1 MDNKLISKVVKAFS
15 SKFGENSAS
24 TLTSMFCPE
33 RVHGFIP
40 TGNLIVDWV
49 IGRRGFPIGR
59 ITEIAGY
66 PGSGKSSICAAA
78 IGAAQK
84 QGAVCML
91 FDTEHSYESNWSQ
104 LWGVNPEQLILI
116 QPEHL
121 QGLFDKLR
129 FAVKLVKEEQPT
141 TPIFIVVDS
150 VSASPTAAEVEEED
164 STGGKQRAAHAVIIS
179 EGLRKISDVIWNQN
193 VSLLFVSQL
202 KDNPG
207 VMYGAGRH
215 KLGGRAIEF
224 HAGLM
229 LKVSRQ
235 GFLKEPKTDVV
246 YGQIVQVE
254 ATKNKFVPPFRC
266 RTFDLI
272 YNEGIRPAEMMLD
285 FLSDIDL
292 KTDTSKYLGS
302 IKKAGG
308 WYEFEGSK
316 YRKEDLAKK
325 VVDPT
330 IQEALYHE
338 LNLDNTSNVFAHK
351 DEVVV
356 PVKVVEDTVVQLLPE
371 TYEPLS
377 PKPVGFISLSELK
390 R

>member
-24 TLTSMFCPE
+24 TLTHMFSPE
-33 RVHGFIP
+33 KVHGFIP
-40 TGNLIVDWV
+40 TGNLTIDWV
-49 IGRRGFPIGR
+49 IGRKGFPIGR

-104 LWGVNPEQLILI
+104 LWGVDPEQLILI

-121 QGLFDKLR
+121 QGLFDKLK
-129 FAVKLVKEEQPT
+129 FAVNLIKEEQPT
-141 TPIFIVVDS
+141 TPIFIVIDS

-193 VSLLFVSQL
+193 ASLLFVSQL

-229 LKVSRQ
+229 LRVVRT
-235 GFLKEPKTDVV
+235 GFLKDKDTV
-246 YGQIVQVE
+246 YGQTIQVE
-254 ATKNKFVPPFRC
+254 STKNKFVPPFRC

-272 YNEGIRPAEMMLD
+272 YNEGIRPVEIMID

-292 KTDTSKYLGS
+292 KTDTSKYVGS

-316 YRKEDLAKK
+316 YRKEDLAVKIT
-325 VVDPT
+325 DPA
-330 IQEALYHE
+330 ILEALYHE
-338 LNLDNTSNVFAHK
+338 LNLDNSSNVFQ
-351 DEVVV
+351 V
-356 PVKVVEDTVVQLLPE
+356 PT
-371 TYEPLS
+371 
-377 PKPVGFISLSELK
+377 KPVTRELPVLGPLEEQAFEPKVTYSSKFISISELQK
-390 R
+390 